1 MKKGCFIT
9 SVVLFT
15 VIVSA
20 VVYVIKYKKDF
31 LKDFSKNKMMDFA
44 MDEFDKKLTEVK
56 ASVYKDSLQSQL
68 HEFFKQ
74 NKHLPF
80 DSAMARVQGVI
91 SEAQHIVSDK
101 KIDSLDFNNFKN
113 YLIRYERS
121 EKNRN

>member
-15 VIVSA
+15 VIIAA
-20 VVYVIKYKKDF
+20 VVYVVKYKKDF
-31 LKDFSKNKMMDFA
+31 LKEFSKNKVMDLA

-56 ASVYKDSLQSQL
+56 ASVYRDSLQSEL
-68 HEFFKQ
+68 HEFFRQ
-74 NKHLPF
+74 NKHIPF
-80 DSAMARVQGVI
+80 DSAMSRVQGVL
-91 SEAQHIVSDK
+91 SEAQLFVRDK

-113 YLIRYERS
+113 YLTRYERS